1 MIGTSET
8 AFILFFF
15 CFRHADRSSQVPK
28 CVMETSLWRSML
40 ALGRHLPVTQT
51 VCVCVFAR
59 ACPCARMLERQTPDK
74 HTVARCASE
83 LPYIFWSGAFISTLL
98 NVSAGKVSSF
108 DALRSP
114 LISQKCHPV
123 VMTEAIALSPEQ
135 ICCANNSEEQRSWI
149 ICTYPKKKWMTQGWL
164 LDSRQP

>member
-1 MIGTSET
+1 MIGTRET
-8 AFILFFF
+8 AFIDLFLFSTCWQKLTGAEVLDGNF
-15 CFRHADRSSQVPK
+15 SMKIYLNTWTSSAGHTAHV
-28 CVMETSLWRSML
+28 W
-40 ALGRHLPVTQT
+40 
-51 VCVCVFAR
+51 VCVCLR
-59 ACPCARMLERQTPDK
+59 ACTCARMLERQTPDK

-123 VMTEAIALSPEQ
+123 VMTEAIPLSLQQ
-135 ICCANNSEEQRSWI
+135 ICCANNSEEQRSRI
-149 ICTYPKKKWMTQGWL
+149 ICTYPKKWMTQGWL